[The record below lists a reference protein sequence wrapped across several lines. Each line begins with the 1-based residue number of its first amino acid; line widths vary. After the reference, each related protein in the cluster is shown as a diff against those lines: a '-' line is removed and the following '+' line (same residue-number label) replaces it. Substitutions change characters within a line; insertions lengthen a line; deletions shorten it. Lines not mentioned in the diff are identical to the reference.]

1 MADDAAVLQRPTIPE
16 VHGLTPYNF
25 ADPLRA
31 ILTWGGTI
39 LPLVIFRFEMIFFV
53 ALHCLFVASYHF
65 GFASDDYFFIGLEP
79 WKMLALTSATLSF
92 FIVFLVSQ
100 AYSRFLQLYNATTA
114 MNKTLQII
122 ASTSSVHFRNHGNGP
137 AIRWQAV
144 RYCIASAQLVY
155 FRVNDGDVTKQTM
168 DESEWQRMMLTE
180 PINGEH
186 GKSIACP
193 PLLTKEEVA
202 ALKAWGGNKPM
213 LLHTWALHVF
223 KQALGADPGAMM
235 VLAQLQTD
243 IEKLRDATGAIVN
256 TLLLPIPFAYFHI
269 CVSLTYFTY
278 TILAVILVPMH
289 STWSIPFFFL
299 VILLTSGMREVAGA
313 MSDPFGD
320 DNTDFPTEKF
330 IRDVRVQATVLATN
344 ETLPPGGLSGA
355 TGYVRAAP
363 PLPAKVVESTPT
375 EEAPWPLLQRMS
387 DTLLFRGASTTQMA
401 APNGRLG
408 DSLMI

>member
-1 MADDAAVLQRPTIPE
+1 MPQPAMKFERPDIPD
-16 VHGLTPYNF
+16 VHGMTPYDF
-25 ADPLRA
+25 DKPLRA
-31 ILTWGGTI
+31 MMTMGGTMI
-39 LPLVIFRFEMIFFV
+39 PLVIFRFEMVFFI
-53 ALHCLFVASYHF
+53 ALHVLFVLIYQSGLVDVSNF
-65 GFASDDYFFIGLEP
+65 TIGSDP
-79 WKMLALTSATLSF
+79 WKMFGLTSATLSF

-100 AYSRFLQLYNATTA
+100 AYARFLTLYGATTA
-114 MNKTLQII
+114 LNKTLQVI
-122 ASTSSVHFRNHGNGP
+122 AATSAVHFQYHERGP
-137 AIRWQAV
+137 EIRWQAV

-155 FRVNDGDVTKQTM
+155 FRVNDGDVTKQAM
-168 DESEWQRMMLTE
+168 DEHEWHRLMLTE
-180 PINGEH
+180 PINGEN
-186 GKSIACP
+186 GKVVACP
-193 PLLTKEEVA
+193 PLLNKEEVA

-223 KQALGADPGAMM
+223 KKALGDNPGAMM